1 MFTHGT
7 TSGSLLFNLIRLSPI
22 ATPLILGAVQ
32 YETDVQRSQAAVGRL
47 LVLAA
52 IVLVWSMAESALMLW
67 HRAKQSRS
75 GPSGGYG
82 FVTLL
87 LGVVLLGL
95 LSILR
100 ARSSQSLFL
109 LTLAMLS
116 VRGMSRAGWEQGRL
130 RVAFGGAV
138 VGGTL
143 LTLLSLFAFSPDPNW
158 QRLVFSISIGCAVT
172 SIEAAWFGGTVS
184 ANRQPRWFLPL
195 YRIVLFAGPVI
206 VATMALAGQLPIQY
220 SAVYL
225 LVPLAARIA
234 SLLSQGGTNLTS
246 CYRGAAG
253 VYLGF
258 VGIMLACVGYL
269 NAR

>member
-7 TSGSLLFNLIRLSPI
+7 TSGSLLFNCIRLSPI
-22 ATPLILGAVQ
+22 ASPLILGALQ
-32 YETDVQRSQAAVGRL
+32 YEPDIQRSQAAVGRL

-67 HRAKQSRS
+67 HRAKLSRS

-95 LSILR
+95 LSIFR

-116 VRGMSRAGWEQGRL
+116 VRGMSRAGWEQGRSQ
-130 RVAFGGAV
+130 VAFGGAV
-138 VGGTL
+138 VGGIL
-143 LTLLSLFAFSPDPNW
+143 LTLLSLLALSPDLNW
-158 QRLVFSISIGCAVT
+158 QRCVFSIALGCAVA
-172 SIEAAWFGGTVS
+172 SVEVAWFGLTVS
-184 ANRQPRWFLPL
+184 PHGQPRWVLPV

-225 LVPLAARIA
+225 LVPLAARIT
-234 SLLSQGGTNLTS
+234 SRLSRGDTHLSS
-246 CYRGAAG
+246 CYRAAAG

-258 VGIMLACVGYL
+258 VGIMLACLGYL